1 MNTLPRTINDEA
13 EATYGISLAGMSPG
27 LALMFNDRLFD
38 RCKQIAKYMAEAEG
52 FTPPHLLSKTA
63 ACFAVVTRA
72 ITWKLDPF
80 AVMQSTYQTPGGRV
94 GYEGKLVQAILENS
108 GRLEGPVTYELV
120 GDWNKIRGKHRIA
133 KSAKGHDYAVPDW
146 KPEDE
151 EGLGVVVRA
160 KVKGEREPREM
171 EPFMLRSCFPRNSTL
186 WALRPDQ
193 QIKYTAC
200 RAFGNTVAPGI
211 LMGVP
216 FDSDADGGG
225 SMIEVTSAR
234 GRPEA
239 PLPMAWSTI
248 AGRLPRPAIATSG
261 SPILSEGLIVEK
273 RARRK
278 QKRGKPRNR
287 RSALPTPSMPAARL
301 ANRSGRYYRRR
312 RNGPTLETRKRARYS
327 SKLGKPAGEQPTPTW
342 RLRHE
347 QRARNE
353 NRPFCL

>member
-27 LALMFNDRLFD
+27 LALMFNDRLYE
-38 RCKQIAKYMAEAEG
+38 RCKQIATVMSKAEG
-52 FTPPHLLSKTA
+52 ITPPHLLGKGE

-72 ITWKLDPF
+72 ITWRLDPF
-80 AVMQSTYQTPGGRV
+80 AVMTATYQTPGGRV
-94 GYEGKLVQAILENS
+94 GFEGKLIQAILENS
-108 GRLEGPVTYELV
+108 GMLEGPVTYELI
-120 GDWNKIRGKHRIA
+120 GEWNRIRGKHRIA
-133 KSAKGHDYAVPDW
+133 KSSKGHDYAVPDW

-225 SMIEVTSAR
+225 SMIDVT
-234 GRPEA
+234 P
-239 PLPMAWSTI
+239 
-248 AGRLPRPAIATSG
+248 PRPT
-261 SPILSEGLIVEK
+261 
-273 RARRK
+273 
-278 QKRGKPRNR
+278 
-287 RSALPTPSMPAARL
+287 RSAFADGVVDDSGKVATTGHSDEAEASTTRKPARSASSAPPMLSTPAARP
-301 ANRSGRYYRRR
+301 ASRSGRFYRRR
-312 RNGPTLETRKRARYS
+312 RNGRPATRPTTRFSLR
-327 SKLGKPAGEQPTPTW
+327 LGKPAGERPTPTW
-342 RLRHE
+342 RPR
-347 QRARNE
+347 QRRAGRNE
-353 NRPFCL
+353 NRPYLPMSG

>member
-1 MNTLPRTINDEA
+1 MNQLPRAINDEA

-27 LALMFNDRLFD
+27 LALMFNDRLYE
-38 RCKQIAKYMAEAEG
+38 RCKQIAGVMSKAEG
-52 FTPPHLLSKTA
+52 ITPPHLLGNGE

-72 ITWKLDPF
+72 ITWRLDPF
-80 AVMQSTYQTPGGRV
+80 AVMAATYQTPGGRV
-94 GYEGKLVQAILENS
+94 GFEGKLIQAILENS
-108 GRLEGPVTYELV
+108 GMLEGPVTYELI
-120 GDWNKIRGKHRIA
+120 GEWNRIRGKHRIA

-225 SMIEVTSAR
+225 SMIDVTPPRPTRSAFADGVVDDNGTAKPMGHTSERLAEAEAMQRQSAEAKAEAERR
-234 GRPEA
+234 GIYVEEPEPTEFGPA
-239 PLPMAWSTI
+239 DAFN
-248 AGRLPRPAIATSG
+248 AGR
-261 SPILSEGLIVEK
+261 E
-273 RARRK
+273 ARE
-278 QKRGKPRNR
+278 QKRPLLSPPKEW
-287 RSALPTPSMPAARL
+287 PTGDEAEQKIFIEAWQAGWRAADADLAAAAR
-301 ANRSGRYYRRR
+301 AA
-312 RNGPTLETRKRARYS
+312 GPK
-327 SKLGKPAGEQPTPTW
+327 
-342 RLRHE
+342 
-347 QRARNE
+347 
-353 NRPFCL
+353 